1 MPIQFSGLTPLI
13 QVFDMPTS
21 VAFYRDIL
29 GFEIM
34 MQSRP
39 GDRFDWCLLRIANV
53 YLMLNTLY
61 EADNRPTA
69 ADPVRSLT
77 HGDTGFYF
85 DCADLDQTYEYLRS
99 KGVAAQKPV
108 VTHYGMKQ
116 LSLTD
121 PDGYALCF
129 QHPVKTSEP

>member
-29 GFEIM
+29 GFEIV

-39 GDRFDWCLLRIANV
+39 GDQFDWCLLRKAKV
-53 YLMLNTLY
+53 YLMLNTLH
-61 EADNRPTA
+61 EADDRPPAPDPNRN
-69 ADPVRSLT
+69 RT

-85 DCADLDQTYEYLRS
+85 DCADPDEAYEYLRT

-108 VTHYGMKQ
+108 VTHYGMRQ
-116 LSLTD
+116 LNLTD

-129 QHPVKTSEP
+129 QHPVKTD